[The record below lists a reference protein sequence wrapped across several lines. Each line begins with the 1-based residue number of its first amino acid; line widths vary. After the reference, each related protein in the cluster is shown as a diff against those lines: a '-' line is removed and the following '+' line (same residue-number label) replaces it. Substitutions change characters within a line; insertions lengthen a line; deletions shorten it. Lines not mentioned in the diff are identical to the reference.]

1 VLVGEGM
8 AYDTCVKRGTVHKA
22 LTDFQQG
29 AAHWLVRGDLAV
41 DSGSTRLYG
50 ANSEITSDD
59 NPVPDYHFSTG
70 QMKWLNKNVM
80 VARPAVLYIHDVP
93 IMWLPF
99 IFQDVRRGRR
109 SGILVPRFGLSDIVR
124 PTRRYQRHVAN
135 LGYYFVINDYT
146 DVLVSGDWYADRY
159 LAIKG
164 QTRYR
169 WLDHFVNGGLSF
181 ERYAQLDTPGSS
193 IRLGWQHQQS
203 FSSRTSFNASVDY
216 ATSTSVIQNNTVN
229 PYLATASLGSQ
240 MSFNKQFDWGTLNI
254 GGSRRQ
260 EIGSGLITQNFPNV
274 SLTPSPVNITPAITW
289 SPGFSYNNQ
298 QTFHQL
304 EAPVLLPGGAQD
316 TLFADT
322 RQTGLNFQTPL
333 RLGRWT
339 WNNNFVM
346 NDAISNARQGV
357 DILDSTAL
365 GGVRHVVYYQT
376 FSTTIDW
383 DTGINLP
390 SLFTGTWKLQPGIS
404 IVNQTSQGSFRIRN
418 QFTGGQW
425 VQQGK
430 RLQFSAG
437 LSPTFF
443 GFFPGI
449 GPIERIR
456 HSVSPIVSYAYAPGS
471 QVSNEFAHAVDPTGR
486 NFRARSDP
494 QQTISLGLSQN
505 FEAKLKPPPGDTTEH
520 AARKIRLLNISTSSL
535 SYNFEQAKQ
544 PHHTGWQTQILNNTL
559 ASDLLPGFNFSVTH
573 DLWNG
578 QVGTD
583 TARFDPFLTNIS
595 ASFTITPATIRGI
608 AGLLGLGGKAPAN
621 APPTP
626 PAGTQGQPG
635 VPPAGAPFGQKGF
648 AGPGGLPGGGAG
660 SGFNLSVTYTGS
672 RTRPHAVDTLL
683 TGVPVASGTGGRQ
696 QVTLRLSFQPTA
708 HWSATWNSSYDFDTQ
723 QFGMHVI
730 QLERDLHRWHASF
743 SFNKT
748 PTGSFAFSFYV
759 SLLDQPDI
767 KFNYEQQSLTR

>member
-1 VLVGEGM
+1 
-8 AYDTCVKRGTVHKA
+8 
-22 LTDFQQG
+22 
-29 AAHWLVRGDLAV
+29 
-41 DSGSTRLYG
+41 
-50 ANSEITSDD
+50 
-59 NPVPDYHFSTG
+59 
-70 QMKWLNKNVM
+70 M

-135 LGYYFVINDYT
+135 LGYYFVVNDYV
-146 DVLVSGDWYADRY
+146 DFLISGDWYADRY
-159 LAIKG
+159 LAFKG

-169 WLDHFVNGGLSF
+169 WLDHFINGGLSF
-181 ERYAQLDTPGSS
+181 ERYAQLDIPSSS

-216 ATSTSVIQNNTVN
+216 ATSTSVIQQNTVN

-260 EIGSGLITQNFPNV
+260 EIGSGLVTQNFPNV

-289 SPGFSYNNQ
+289 SPGFSYQNQ

-304 EAPVLLPGGAQD
+304 EAPVLLPGGALD
-316 TLFADT
+316 TLFADS
-322 RQTGLNFQTPL
+322 RQTGLSFQTPL
-333 RLGRWT
+333 RLGSWT
-339 WNNNFVM
+339 WNNSFVM
-346 NDAISNARQGV
+346 NDAISNARQAFN
-357 DILDSTAL
+357 ILDSTAQ
-365 GGVRHVVYYQT
+365 GRVRRVVYYQT
-376 FSTTIDW
+376 FSTTVDW
-383 DTGINLP
+383 QTGINLP
-390 SLFTGTWKLQPGIS
+390 SLFTGSWKLQPGIA
-404 IVNQTSQGSFRIRN
+404 IVNQTSQGSYRIRN

-471 QVSNEFAHAVDPTGR
+471 QVSDEFAHAVDPTGR

-505 FEAKLKPPPGDTTEH
+505 FEAKLKPPPGDTSGH
-520 AARKIRLLNISTSSL
+520 AARKIRLLSISTSSL

-544 PHHTGWQTQILNNTL
+544 PGHTGWQTQTLNNTL
-559 ASDLLPGFNFSVTH
+559 ASDLLPGFSFSVTH
-573 DLWNG
+573 DLWKG

-583 TARFDPFLTNIS
+583 TAQFDPFLTNIS

-608 AGLLGLGGKAPAN
+608 AGLLGLAKASAN
-621 APPTP
+621 VPPSTAPGP
-626 PAGTQGQPG
+626 PGSPEGQGG
-635 VPPAGAPFGQKGF
+635 VPPAGGQFGNKGF
-648 AGPGGLPGGGAG
+648 QGPGGLPGGGGG
-660 SGFNLSVTYTGS
+660 SGFNLSVSYTGS
-672 RTRPHAVDTLL
+672 RTRPQAVDTLAL
-683 TGVPVASGTGGRQ
+683 AGIAPVSPTGGSRQ
-696 QVTLRLSFQPTA
+696 MTLRLSFQPTA
-708 HWSATWNSSYDFDTQ
+708 HWSATWNTNYDLDAR
-723 QFGMHVI
+723 QFGLHVI

-767 KFNYEQQSLTR
+767 KFNYEQQSITR